1 VKQFKYVGPY
11 EEVEVP
17 ALGAVVAQGETV
29 QVETDLVDGFEGQ
42 EVWSTSR
49 TPSGRRPRRRRRR
62 LAPTTTPT
70 ARRADRWL

>member
-42 EVWSTSR
+42 EVWEHVPDPERSK
-49 TPSGRRPRRRRRR
+49 
-62 LAPTTTPT
+62 A
-70 ARRADRWL
+70 AKKAAAARADDDTDSQEG